1 MIKRTLWYQV
11 EKEYL
16 QVTQEDLPNMDNSL
30 IILGEAGMGKS
41 CLLEWLGSL
50 DNFAYCTA
58 RQLLHRHKP
67 NTLLNNKKVLVID
80 ALDELSSSKDGDG
93 IDLVLQKLGELD
105 YPQFVLSCR
114 VADWRSAT
122 GLVAIKEQYN
132 IEPLELHLNPFSQS
146 DMNDFLSEKIGN
158 EQALKVV
165 DHFVN
170 LGLEGLLGNPQ
181 TLNLISEVARSTQL
195 PETLTQLFEQAVG
208 LLRIEHS
215 EQKKERQL
223 SKETELE
230 VVGAAF
236 GSLILSA
243 NEAITRKPLH
253 KIDDGELPISEIKSL
268 TQGQYIENVIGS
280 RLFKANG
287 VERFTYLH
295 RRIGEFLGA
304 KWLIKQAN
312 TSRKKKRLLSFFHA
326 YELVPANLRGM
337 HAWLIMDHNLAFE
350 VIKSDP
356 IGILEYGDVDNL
368 SVEQAKVLLSS
379 IENLAE
385 NNPRFYKRNSYQI
398 RAFTTPVIL
407 SQIKDILLN
416 YEISFTFR
424 IFLLESIQSFQLPAY
439 FIEVLKKLVLEAQVE
454 YAIRKAAGE
463 TLAIQKQLI
472 DWEEIYL
479 NLSKFNDESSFRLA
493 LELLQDIGYNRID
506 SKLIATLAFLY
517 LKTEETVSGPLWF
530 IEIDLPDYQI
540 ENFLDTFVE
549 HLKLEEKN
557 FQHDER
563 YEIKNLLS
571 HLILRVLNFKEILIE
586 KLWGWLEVFDY
597 SYGYNNEKIKEL
609 EKFFRNND
617 LLRQKIQSFVL
628 LELTNEKLI
637 GQRSR
642 DLSQASLGLIPNE
655 NDVILLLENMF
666 LTNPRD
672 ERWKDI
678 VHLVQHDGEIGQE
691 VRNVA
696 LPFTRGNIK
705 DKLWLEQI
713 SIRQLDNWEIKNNL
727 RKQKLEKKQEE
738 LQAKEIKFYSE
749 NSELL
754 RKGHFEVILLP
765 AQAYLKMVNDIDR
778 EPAPHQCIA
787 AWLGD
792 EISNICM
799 EGFENFLTN
808 RVPEV
813 KAEDILEIR
822 KEGRIYNEV
831 FILIAALAERVRKNI
846 GLNDLPDERLFA
858 GYFTLINCRYDQEAK
873 IPEVFE
879 EIENELLRR
888 GCLEEALQLFY
899 EPLFE
904 SRFADI
910 HGLYNVM
917 NGAKYKSFNIELAKR
932 WMDKFPLIAFK
943 PESELIDSLLY
954 AGQFDFLKK
963 FLSQRIN
970 LENIE
975 QKKNWIGIGLIID
988 FEETIKKFQKELS
1001 DRDFIWTIRDRLNG
1015 RYRENKA
1022 NLQLSVNL
1030 LEWIMNTFRS
1040 EYPDT
1045 GYPRGVYSGD
1055 RQPWDAAD
1063 FLKGIVAQL
1072 AKNPSDEASRA
1083 LERLKNAEQDSYT
1096 DLIKTLQYEQKQIRV
1111 ESLYTPP
1118 IIEQIKAISEDLA
1131 PQSIFDLQ
1139 AFILEELTIVQA
1151 KIRSDDAESWR
1162 GFYDDNAKPYKE
1174 ERCRDHLIGLL
1185 RQGSNEV
1192 VYEVEVHEA
1201 DDKEADDKEA
1211 DIGCTIGQLR
1221 LPIEVKGQWHPELWI
1236 GADNQLNKLYAQDW
1250 RAEGRGIYLVLWFG
1264 SRTDNKKLKSRGR
1277 GQLIPTTADQ
1287 LKEMLI
1293 ESSQAA
1299 KTGQIEIVV
1308 LDIERLNISIN
1319 K

>member
-80 ALDELSSSKDGDG
+80 ALDELSSSKDGGG

-181 TLNLISEVARSTQL
+181 TLNLISKVASATQL
-195 PETLTQLFEQAVG
+195 PETLTQLFDQAVN

-215 EQKKERQL
+215 EQKIERQL

-230 VVGAAF
+230 VAGAAF

-243 NEAITRKPLH
+243 NEAITRKPIH
-253 KIDDGELPISEIKSL
+253 RIDDGELPISEIKSL
-268 TQGQYIENVIGS
+268 TNGQYIENIIGS

-312 TSRKKKRLLSFFHA
+312 TSRKRKRLLSFFHA

-356 IGILEYGDVDNL
+356 IGILEYGDIDNL

-398 RAFTTPVIL
+398 RAFTAPVIL

-439 FIEVLKKLVLEAQVE
+439 FIELLKKLVLETQVK
-454 YAIRKAAGE
+454 YAIRKTAGE

-472 DWEEIYL
+472 DWKGIYL
-479 NLSKFNDESSFRLA
+479 SLSKLKDESSFRLA

-517 LKTEETVSGPLWF
+517 LKTEETVSGPLLF
-530 IEIDLPDYQI
+530 IEIYLPDYQI
-540 ENFLDTFVE
+540 ENFLDNFVE
-549 HLKLEEKN
+549 HLKSEEKK

-563 YEIKNLLS
+563 YEINNLLS

-597 SYGYNNEKIKEL
+597 SYDYHNEKIKEL
-609 EKFFRNND
+609 EKFFRTND

-628 LELTNEKLI
+628 LELSNEKLI
-637 GQRSR
+637 RQRSR
-642 DLSQASLGLIPNE
+642 NLSQASLGLIPNE

-678 VHLVQHDGEIGQE
+678 VGLVQHDGEIGQN

-696 LPFTRGNIK
+696 LPFTRGNTQ
-705 DKLWLEQI
+705 DKIWLEQI
-713 SIRQLDNWEIKNNL
+713 SIRKLDDWAIKEDL
-727 RKQKLEKKQEE
+727 RTQKQEKKKQE
-738 LQAKEIKFYSE
+738 LQAEQQKFYHQ

-754 RKGHFEVILLP
+754 RNGNSEVILAP
-765 AQAYLKMVNDIDR
+765 AKVYLKMFSDIDNK
-778 EPAPHQCIA
+778 PAPHQCIA

-792 EISNICM
+792 EISNTCM

-808 RVPEV
+808 SASKV

-822 KEGRIYNEV
+822 KEGRVYNEC
-831 FILIAALAERVRKNI
+831 FILIVALAERVRKNI
-846 GLNDLPDERLFA
+846 GLSDLPNERLLA
-858 GYFTLINCRYDQEAK
+858 GYFTLMHHRYDQYAK

-899 EPLFE
+899 EPLFQ

-910 HGLYNVM
+910 DGLYNVL
-917 NGAKYKSFNIELAKR
+917 NGEKYKSFNIELAKR
-932 WMDKFPLIAFK
+932 WMKQFPLIALK

-954 AGQFDFLKK
+954 AGQFDFLKE
-963 FLSQRIN
+963 FLSQRTK

-975 QKKNWIGIGLIID
+975 QRQNWIGIGLIID
-988 FEETIKKFQKELS
+988 FEETIKQFEKELS
-1001 DRDFIWTIRDRLNG
+1001 DGDFIWTIRDRLDG

-1022 NLQLSVNL
+1022 NLQLSINL

-1045 GYPRGVYSGD
+1045 GYPGGVYSGD

-1118 IIEQIKAISEDLA
+1118 TIEQIKAISEDLA

-1201 DDKEADDKEA
+1201 DDKEAD
-1211 DIGCTIGQLR
+1211 IGCTVGQLR
-1221 LPIEVKGQWHPELWI
+1221 LPIEVKGQWHSELWT

-1264 SRTDNKKLKSRGR
+1264 LRTDNKKLKSRGK
-1277 GQLIPTTADQ
+1277 GKPIPTAADQ

-1299 KTGQIEIVV
+1299 KSGQIEIVV
-1308 LDIERLNISIN
+1308 LDIEKLSCKN
-1319 K
+1319 

>member
-16 QVTQEDLPNMDNSL
+16 PVTQEDLPNIDNSL
-30 IILGEAGMGKS
+30 VILGEAGMGKS

-58 RQLLHRHKP
+58 RQLIYRHKP

-146 DMNDFLSEKIGN
+146 DMNDFLCEKIGN
-158 EQALKVV
+158 AQALNVV
-165 DHFVN
+165 NHFVN

-215 EQKKERQL
+215 EQKIERQL

-230 VVGAAF
+230 VAGAAF

-243 NEAITRKPLH
+243 NEAIARKPIH
-253 KIDDGELPISEIKSL
+253 RIDDGELPISEIKSL
-268 TQGQYIENVIGS
+268 ENGQYIENVIGS

-312 TSRKKKRLLSFFHA
+312 TSRKRKRLLSFFHA

-439 FIEVLKKLVLEAQVE
+439 FIEVLKKLVLETEIE

-506 SKLIATLAFLY
+506 SKLIATLAYSY
-517 LKTEETVSGPLWF
+517 LKTGETVSGPLWF
-530 IEIDLPDYQI
+530 IEIDLPDGQI
-540 ENFLDTFVE
+540 EKFLDVFIE
-549 HLKLEEKN
+549 YLKSEEN
-557 FQHDER
+557 QFQHDER

-571 HLILRVLNFKEILIE
+571 HLILRILNFKEIPVE
-586 KLWGWLEVFDY
+586 KLWRWLEEFDY

-609 EKFFRNND
+609 ENFFRTNN

-642 DLSQASLGLIPNE
+642 NLSQASLGLIPNE

-672 ERWKDI
+672 ERWKEI
-678 VHLVQHDGEIGQE
+678 VQLLQHDGEIGQE
-691 VRNVA
+691 ARNVA
-696 LPFTRGNIK
+696 LPFTRGNVK

-727 RKQKLEKKQEE
+727 RRQKLEKEQKE
-738 LQAKEIKFYSE
+738 LQAKEQKFYHE

-754 RKGHFEVILLP
+754 RKGDYKLILNP
-765 AQAYLKMVNDIDR
+765 ARTYLKRLNDNNSK
-778 EPAPHQCIA
+778 PVPHQSIA

-792 EISNICM
+792 EITNICM

-808 RVPEV
+808 SASKV

-822 KEGRIYNEV
+822 KEGKIYNEC
-831 FILIAALAERVRKNI
+831 FILIAALVERVRKNI
-846 GLNDLPDERLFA
+846 GLGDLPDERLFA
-858 GYFTLINCRYDQEAK
+858 GYFTLMNHRYDQDVK

-879 EIENELLRR
+879 EIENELMRR
-888 GCLEEALQLFY
+888 GRLEEALQLFY
-899 EPLFE
+899 EPLFQ
-904 SRFADI
+904 SRFTYI
-910 HGLYNVM
+910 QGLANIL
-917 NGAKYKSFNIELAKR
+917 NGAKYKNFNIDLAKR
-932 WMDKFPLIAFK
+932 WMERFPLISID
-943 PESELIDSLLY
+943 PELEIVNCLLY

-963 FLSQRIN
+963 FLSQRTKP
-970 LENIE
+970 ENIE

-1022 NLQLSVNL
+1022 NFQLSVNL
-1030 LEWIMNTFRS
+1030 LEWIMNTFRY
-1040 EYPDT
+1040 EYPDV
-1045 GYPRGVYSGD
+1045 GHPRGVYSGD

-1083 LERLKNAEQDSYT
+1083 LERLKNAELDSYT

-1118 IIEQIKAISEDLA
+1118 TIEQIKAISEDLP
-1131 PQSIFDLQ
+1131 PQSISDLQ
-1139 AFILEELTIVQA
+1139 AFILEELAIVQA

-1201 DDKEADDKEA
+1201 DDKEAD
-1211 DIGCTIGQLR
+1211 IGCTVGQLR
-1221 LPIEVKGQWHPELWI
+1221 LPIEVKGQWHSELWT

-1264 SRTDNKKLKSRGR
+1264 PRTDNKKLKSRGR
-1277 GQLIPTTADQ
+1277 GKLIPTTADQ
-1287 LKEMLI
+1287 LKDMLI

-1299 KTGQIEIVV
+1299 KSGQIEIVV
-1308 LDIERLNISIN
+1308 LDIERLSKNL
-1319 K
+1319 KLV

>member
-1 MIKRTLWYQV
+1 MIKRNFWYK
-11 EKEYL
+11 EKDEYL
-16 QVTQEDLPNMDNSL
+16 QVIQDDLPTINKSL
-30 IILGEAGMGKS
+30 VVLGEAGMGKS

-58 RQLLHRHKP
+58 RQLLYRHKP
-67 NTLLNNKKVLVID
+67 NSLLNNKKVIVID

-122 GLVAIKEQYN
+122 GIVAIKEQYN

-146 DMNDFLSEKIGN
+146 DMHDFLSEKIGN
-158 EQALKVV
+158 EQALNVV
-165 DHFVN
+165 NHFVN

-195 PETLTQLFEQAVG
+195 PETLTQLFDQAVN

-230 VVGAAF
+230 VAGAAF

-253 KIDDGELPISEIKSL
+253 KVDDGELPISEIKSL
-268 TQGQYIENVIGS
+268 TNGQYIENVIGS

-295 RRIGEFLGA
+295 RRVGEFLGA
-304 KWLIKQAN
+304 KWLIKHAN
-312 TSRKKKRLLSFFHA
+312 TSRKRKRLLSFFHA

-337 HAWLIMDHNLAFE
+337 HAWLIMEPTLASD
-350 VIKSDP
+350 VIKFDP

-368 SVEQAKVLLSS
+368 SIEQAKVLLSS
-379 IENLAE
+379 VERLAE

-407 SQIKDILLN
+407 SHIKDILLN

-439 FIEVLKKLVLEAQVE
+439 FIEVLKKLVLETQVE

-463 TLAIQKQLI
+463 TLAIQKQRI

-479 NLSKFNDESSFRLA
+479 SLSRFNDESSFRLA

-530 IEIDLPDYQI
+530 IEIDLPDDQI
-540 ENFLDTFVE
+540 EKFLDAFVE
-549 HLKLEEKN
+549 HLKSEEN
-557 FQHDER
+557 QFQHDER

-571 HLILRVLNFKEILIE
+571 HLILRVLNFKEIPVE
-586 KLWGWLEVFDY
+586 KLWRWLEEFDY

-609 EKFFRNND
+609 ENFFRTND
-617 LLRQKIQSFVL
+617 LLRRKIQSFVL
-628 LELTNEKLI
+628 LGVTNEKLI

-642 DLSQASLGLIPNE
+642 NLSQASLGLIPNE

-666 LTNPRD
+666 LTNPLD
-672 ERWKDI
+672 ERWKEI
-678 VHLVQHDGEIGQE
+678 VHLVRHDGELGQE

-696 LPFTRGNIK
+696 QPFTRGNAQ
-705 DKLWLEQI
+705 DKIWLEQI
-713 SIRQLDNWEIKNNL
+713 SIRKLDDWAIKEDL
-727 RKQKLEKKQEE
+727 RTQKQEKKKQV
-738 LQAKEIKFYSE
+738 LQAEQQKFYHQ

-754 RKGHFEVILLP
+754 RNGNYEVILAP
-765 AQAYLKMVNDIDR
+765 AKAYLKMFSDIDSK
-778 EPAPHQCIA
+778 PAPHLCIT
-787 AWLGD
+787 AWLGS

-808 RVPEV
+808 SAPKVR
-813 KAEDILEIR
+813 AEDILEIR
-822 KEGRIYNEV
+822 KEGRIYNEC
-831 FILIAALAERVRKNI
+831 FILIVALAERVRKNI

-858 GYFTLINCRYDQEAK
+858 GYFTLMNCRYDQEVK

-888 GCLEEALQLFY
+888 GCLEEVLQLFY
-899 EPLFE
+899 EPLFQ

-932 WMDKFPLIAFK
+932 WMKQFPLIALK

-963 FLSQRIN
+963 FLSQRTK

-975 QKKNWIGIGLIID
+975 QRQNWIGIGLIID
-988 FEETIKKFQKELS
+988 FEETIKQFHKELF

-1022 NLQLSVNL
+1022 NLQLSVNF
-1030 LEWIMNTFRS
+1030 LEWIMTTFRY
-1040 EYPDT
+1040 EYPDADH
-1045 GYPRGVYSGD
+1045 PSGVYSGD

-1072 AKNPSDEASRA
+1072 AKDPSDEASRG

-1096 DLIKTLQYEQKQIRV
+1096 DLIKTLRYEQKQIRV

-1118 IIEQIKAISEDLA
+1118 IIDQIKAISEDLS
-1131 PQSIFDLQ
+1131 PQSISDLQ
-1139 AFILEELTIVQA
+1139 AFILEELAVVQS

-1162 GFYDDNAKPYKE
+1162 GFYDDNTKPYKE

-1201 DDKEADDKEA
+1201 NDKEA
-1211 DIGCTIGQLR
+1211 DIGCTVGQLR
-1221 LPIEVKGQWHPELWI
+1221 LPIEVKGQWHPELWT
-1236 GADNQLNKLYAQDW
+1236 GADNQLNKLYAEDW

-1264 SRTDNKKLKSRGR
+1264 LRTDNKKLKSRGR
-1277 GQLIPTTADQ
+1277 GKLNPTTADQ

-1293 ESSQAA
+1293 ESSQSA
-1299 KTGQIEIVV
+1299 KTGQIEIIVI
-1308 LDIERLNISIN
+1308 DIARVNDED
-1319 K
+1319 

>member
-11 EKEYL
+11 DKEYL
-16 QVTQEDLPNMDNSL
+16 PVTQEDLPNMDNSL
-30 IILGEAGMGKS
+30 VILGEAGMGKS

-67 NTLLNNKKVLVID
+67 NSLLNNKKILVID
-80 ALDELSSSKDGDG
+80 ALDELGSSKDGDG
-93 IDLVLQKLGELD
+93 IDLILQKLGELD

-146 DMNDFLSEKIGN
+146 DMNDFLCEKIGN

-165 DHFVN
+165 NHFVN

-195 PETLTQLFEQAVG
+195 PETLTQLFDQAVN

-223 SKETELE
+223 SKETEHE
-230 VVGAAF
+230 VAGVAF

-243 NEAITRKPLH
+243 NEAITRKPIH
-253 KIDDGELPISEIKSL
+253 RIDDGELPISEIKSL
-268 TQGQYIENVIGS
+268 THGQYIENVIGS

-312 TSRKKKRLLSFFHA
+312 TRRKRKRLLSFFHA

-337 HAWLIMDHNLAFE
+337 HAWLIMDPTLAFD
-350 VIKSDP
+350 VIKADP

-407 SQIKDILLN
+407 SQIKDNLLN

-439 FIEVLKKLVLEAQVE
+439 FIEVLKKLVLETQIE

-463 TLAIQKQLI
+463 ALSIQKQLI
-472 DWEEIYL
+472 DWKEIYL
-479 NLSKFNDESSFRLA
+479 SLSKFNDESSFRLA
-493 LELLQDIGYNRID
+493 LELLQDIGYNKID

-530 IEIDLPDYQI
+530 IEINLPDGQI

-549 HLKLEEKN
+549 HLKSEEKK

-586 KLWGWLEVFDY
+586 KLWGWLEEFDY
-597 SYGYNNEKIKEL
+597 SYDYHNEKIKEL
-609 EKFFRNND
+609 EKFFRTND
-617 LLRQKIQSFVL
+617 LLRQEIQSFVL

-637 GQRSR
+637 RQRSR
-642 DLSQASLGLIPNE
+642 NLSQASLGLILNE

-672 ERWKDI
+672 ERWKEI
-678 VHLVQHDGEIGQE
+678 VQLVQHDGERGQK

-696 LPFTRGNIK
+696 LPFTRGNVK

-713 SIRQLDNWEIKNNL
+713 SIRLPDNWEIKNNL
-727 RKQKLEKKQEE
+727 HSQKIEKNKKER
-738 LQAKEIKFYSE
+738 QAKEQKFYHE
-749 NSELL
+749 NSELI
-754 RKGHFEVILLP
+754 RKGDYKLILNP
-765 AQAYLKMVNDIDR
+765 AIAYLKILNGIDSKVV
-778 EPAPHQCIA
+778 PHQSIA

-799 EGFENFLTN
+799 EGFENFLMNSTTKIN
-808 RVPEV
+808 V
-813 KAEDILEIR
+813 EDILKIVG
-822 KEGRIYNEV
+822 EGKIYSECL
-831 FILIAALAERVRKNI
+831 ILIVALAERVRKYI
-846 GLNDLPDERLFA
+846 GLGDLPDEPLLASF
-858 GYFTLINCRYDQEAK
+858 FTLMKRRYDQEAK

-888 GCLEEALQLFY
+888 GILEEALQLFY
-899 EPLFE
+899 EPLFQ
-904 SRFADI
+904 SRFTHI
-910 HGLYNVM
+910 QGLANIL
-917 NGAKYKSFNIELAKR
+917 NGAKYKGFNIELAKR
-932 WMDKFPLIAFK
+932 WIKKFPLIPID
-943 PESELIDSLLY
+943 PELEIVNSLLY
-954 AGQFDFLKK
+954 NGEIDFIKK
-963 FLSQRIN
+963 TLWQRIKVD
-970 LENIE
+970 NID
-975 QKKNWIGIGLIID
+975 QQRNWITIGLILD
-988 FEETIKKFQKELS
+988 FEKTVKQFENILS
-1001 DRDFIWTIRDRLNG
+1001 DPDFIWNIRDRLNKT
-1015 RYRENKA
+1015 NP
-1022 NLQLSVNL
+1022 QLKVNL
-1030 LEWIMNTFRS
+1030 LEWIMTTFRTT
-1040 EYPDT
+1040 YPNV
-1045 GYPRGVYSGD
+1045 GYPRGGFSGN
-1055 RQPWDAAD
+1055 RHPWDATD
-1063 FLKGIVAQL
+1063 FLIGIIGQI
-1072 AKNPSDEASRA
+1072 AKNPSDEACRA

-1118 IIEQIKAISEDLA
+1118 TIEQIKAISEDLL
-1131 PQSIFDLQ
+1131 PQSISDLQ
-1139 AFILEELTIVQA
+1139 AFILEELAVVQA

-1201 DDKEADDKEA
+1201 DDKEAD
-1211 DIGCTIGQLR
+1211 IGCTVGQLR
-1221 LPIEVKGQWHPELWI
+1221 LPIEVKGQWHPELWT

-1264 SRTDNKKLKSRGR
+1264 SRTDNKKLKNRGK
-1277 GQLIPTTADQ
+1277 GKPIPTAADQ

-1299 KTGQIEIVV
+1299 KSGQIEIVV
-1308 LDIERLNISIN
+1308 LDIEKLSCKN
-1319 K
+1319 

>member
-1 MIKRTLWYQV
+1 MIKRNFWYKEKDEYFQV
-11 EKEYL
+11 I
-16 QVTQEDLPNMDNSL
+16 QDDLPTLNKSL
-30 IILGEAGMGKS
+30 VVLGEAGMGKS

-58 RQLLHRHKP
+58 RQLLYRHKP

-158 EQALKVV
+158 EQALNVV
-165 DHFVN
+165 NHFVN

-215 EQKKERQL
+215 EQKIERQL

-230 VVGAAF
+230 VAGAAF

-243 NEAITRKPLH
+243 NEAITRKPIH
-253 KIDDGELPISEIKSL
+253 RIDDGELPISEIISL
-268 TQGQYIENVIGS
+268 TNGQYIENIIGS

-312 TSRKKKRLLSFFHA
+312 TSRKRKRLLTFFHA
-326 YELVPANLRGM
+326 YELVPANLRGI
-337 HAWLIMDHNLAFE
+337 HAWLIMEPTLASD

-368 SVEQAKVLLSS
+368 SIEQAKVLLSS
-379 IENLAE
+379 VEKLAE

-407 SQIKDILLN
+407 SHIKDILLN

-439 FIEVLKKLVLEAQVE
+439 FIEVLKKLVLETQVE

-463 TLAIQKQLI
+463 TLAIQKQRI

-479 NLSKFNDESSFRLA
+479 SLSRFNDESSFRLA

-530 IEIDLPDYQI
+530 IEIDLPDDQI
-540 ENFLDTFVE
+540 EKFLDAFVE
-549 HLKLEEKN
+549 HLKSEEN
-557 FQHDER
+557 QFQHDER

-571 HLILRVLNFKEILIE
+571 HLILRVLNFKEIPVE
-586 KLWGWLEVFDY
+586 KLWRWLEEFDY

-609 EKFFRNND
+609 ENFFRTND
-617 LLRQKIQSFVL
+617 LLRRKIQSFVL
-628 LELTNEKLI
+628 LGVTNEKLI

-642 DLSQASLGLIPNE
+642 NLSQASLGLIPNE

-666 LTNPRD
+666 LTNPLD
-672 ERWKDI
+672 ERWKEI
-678 VHLVQHDGEIGQE
+678 VHLVRHDGELGQE
-691 VRNVA
+691 VRNIA
-696 LPFTRGNIK
+696 LPFTRGNAQ
-705 DKLWLEQI
+705 DKIWLEQI
-713 SIRQLDNWEIKNNL
+713 SIRKLDDWAIKEDL
-727 RKQKLEKKQEE
+727 RTQKQEKKKQV
-738 LQAKEIKFYSE
+738 LQAEQQKFYHQ

-754 RKGHFEVILLP
+754 RNGNYKVILAP
-765 AQAYLKMVNDIDR
+765 AKAYLKMFSDIDSK
-778 EPAPHQCIA
+778 PAPHQCIA
-787 AWLGD
+787 AWLGS

-808 RVPEV
+808 SAPKVR
-813 KAEDILEIR
+813 AEDILEIR
-822 KEGRIYNEV
+822 KEGRIYNEC
-831 FILIAALAERVRKNI
+831 FILIVALAERVRKNI

-858 GYFTLINCRYDQEAK
+858 GYFTLMNCRYDQEVK

-888 GCLEEALQLFY
+888 GCLEEVLQLFY
-899 EPLFE
+899 EPLFQ

-932 WMDKFPLIAFK
+932 WMKQFPLIALK

-963 FLSQRIN
+963 FLSLRTK

-975 QKKNWIGIGLIID
+975 QRQNWISIGLIID
-988 FEETIKKFQKELS
+988 FEETIKQFHKELF

-1022 NLQLSVNL
+1022 NLQLSVNF
-1030 LEWIMNTFRS
+1030 LEWIMTTFRY
-1040 EYPDT
+1040 EYPDA
-1045 GYPRGVYSGD
+1045 GHPSGVYSGD

-1083 LERLKNAEQDSYT
+1083 LERLKHAEQDSYT

-1118 IIEQIKAISEDLA
+1118 TIEQIKAISEDLL
-1131 PQSIFDLQ
+1131 PQSISDLQ
-1139 AFILEELTIVQA
+1139 AFILEELAVVQA

-1201 DDKEADDKEA
+1201 NDKEA
-1211 DIGCTIGQLR
+1211 DIGCTLGHLR
-1221 LPIEVKGQWHPELWI
+1221 LPIEVKGQWHRDLWV
-1236 GADNQLNKLYAQDW
+1236 GADNQLHKLYAQDW

-1264 SRTDNKKLKSRGR
+1264 LRTDNKQLKTLGR
-1277 GQLIPTTADQ
+1277 GKTIPDTAQ
-1287 LKEMLI
+1287 ALKEMLL
-1293 ESSQAA
+1293 ENSLAA
-1299 KTGQIEIVV
+1299 KTGQIEIIVI
-1308 LDIERLNISIN
+1308 DIARVNDEN
-1319 K
+1319 

>member
-11 EKEYL
+11 DKEYL
-16 QVTQEDLPNMDNSL
+16 PVTQEELPNMDNSL
-30 IILGEAGMGKS
+30 VILGEAGMGKS

-58 RQLLHRHKP
+58 RQLLYRHKP

-158 EQALKVV
+158 EQALNVV
-165 DHFVN
+165 NHFVN

-181 TLNLISEVARSTQL
+181 TLNLIAEVARSTQL
-195 PETLTQLFEQAVG
+195 PETLTQLFDQALN

-230 VVGAAF
+230 LAGAAF

-312 TSRKKKRLLSFFHA
+312 TSRKRKRLLSFFHA

-337 HAWLIMDHNLAFE
+337 HAWLMMDHNLAFE

-398 RAFTTPVIL
+398 RAFTAPVIL

-439 FIEVLKKLVLEAQVE
+439 FIQVLKKLVLETQVK
-454 YAIRKAAGE
+454 YAIRKTAGE

-472 DWEEIYL
+472 DWKDIYL
-479 NLSKFNDESSFRLA
+479 SLSKLKDESSFRLA

-517 LKTEETVSGPLWF
+517 LKTEETVSGPLLF
-530 IEIDLPDYQI
+530 IEIYLLDYQI

-549 HLKLEEKN
+549 HLKSEEKK

-571 HLILRVLNFKEILIE
+571 HLILRVLNLKEIPVE
-586 KLWGWLEVFDY
+586 KLWRWLEVFDY
-597 SYGYNNEKIKEL
+597 CYDFYNEKIKEL
-609 EKFFRNND
+609 ENFFRTND
-617 LLRQKIQSFVL
+617 LLRQKIHSFVL

-642 DLSQASLGLIPNE
+642 NLSQASLGLIPNE

-666 LTNPRD
+666 LANPRD

-678 VHLVQHDGEIGQE
+678 VQLVQHDGERGQK

-696 LPFTRGNIK
+696 LPFTRGNVK

-713 SIRQLDNWEIKNNL
+713 SIIQLDNWEIKNNL
-727 RKQKLEKKQEE
+727 SRQKLEKKQKE
-738 LQAKEIKFYSE
+738 LQAKEQKFYHE

-754 RKGHFEVILLP
+754 RKGDYKLLLNP
-765 AQAYLKMVNDIDR
+765 ARAYLKRLNDIDSK
-778 EPAPHQCIA
+778 PLPHQSIV

-792 EISNICM
+792 EITNICM

-808 RVPEV
+808 STPKV

-822 KEGRIYNEV
+822 KEGNIYKEC
-831 FILIAALAERVRKNI
+831 FILIAALVERVRKNI
-846 GLNDLPDERLFA
+846 GLYNLPDERLFA
-858 GYFTLINCRYDQEAK
+858 GYFTLMNHRYDQDVK

-879 EIENELLRR
+879 EIENELIRR
-888 GCLEEALQLFY
+888 GRLEEALQLFY
-899 EPLFE
+899 EPLFQ
-904 SRFADI
+904 SRFTHI
-910 HGLYNVM
+910 QGLANIL

-932 WMDKFPLIAFK
+932 WMEKFPLIPID
-943 PESELIDSLLY
+943 PELEIVNSLLY
-954 AGQFDFLKK
+954 NGEIDFIKQTLW
-963 FLSQRIN
+963 QRIKVD
-970 LENIE
+970 NID
-975 QKKNWIGIGLIID
+975 QQRNWITIGLILD
-988 FEETIKKFQKELS
+988 FEKTVKQFENILS
-1001 DRDFIWTIRDRLNG
+1001 DPDFIWIIRDRLNKT
-1015 RYRENKA
+1015 NP
-1022 NLQLSVNL
+1022 QLKVNL
-1030 LEWIMNTFRS
+1030 LEWIMTTFRTT
-1040 EYPDT
+1040 YPNV
-1045 GYPRGVYSGD
+1045 GYPRGGFSGN

-1083 LERLKNAEQDSYT
+1083 LERLKNVEQDGYT

-1118 IIEQIKAISEDLA
+1118 TIEQIKAISEDLP
-1131 PQSIFDLQ
+1131 PQSISDLQ
-1139 AFILEELTIVQA
+1139 AFILEELAVVQA

-1174 ERCRDHLIGLL
+1174 ERCRDHLLGLL

-1201 DDKEADDKEA
+1201 NDKEA
-1211 DIGCTIGQLR
+1211 DIGCTVGQLR
-1221 LPIEVKGQWHPELWI
+1221 LPIEVKGQWHPELWT
-1236 GADNQLNKLYAQDW
+1236 GADNQLNKLYTQDW

-1264 SRTDNKKLKSRGR
+1264 PRTDNKKLKSRGK
-1277 GQLIPTTADQ
+1277 GKLIPTTADQ

-1299 KTGQIEIVV
+1299 QTGQIEIVV
-1308 LDIERLNISIN
+1308 LDIERLSYKI
-1319 K
+1319 

>member
-1 MIKRTLWYQV
+1 MIKRNFWYKEKDDYFQV
-11 EKEYL
+11 I
-16 QVTQEDLPNMDNSL
+16 QDDLPTINKSL
-30 IILGEAGMGKS
+30 VVLGEAGMGKS

-58 RQLLHRHKP
+58 RQLLYRHKP
-67 NTLLNNKKVLVID
+67 NSLLNNKKVLVID
-80 ALDELSSSKDGDG
+80 ALDELSSSKDGEG

-122 GLVAIKEQYN
+122 GIVAIKEQYN

-146 DMNDFLSEKIGN
+146 DMHDFLSEKIGN
-158 EQALKVV
+158 EQALNVV
-165 DHFVN
+165 NHFVN

-195 PETLTQLFEQAVG
+195 PETLTQLFDQAVN

-230 VVGAAF
+230 VAGAAF

-253 KIDDGELPISEIKSL
+253 KVDEGELPISEIKSL
-268 TQGQYIENVIGS
+268 TNGQYIENVIGS

-295 RRIGEFLGA
+295 RRVGEFLGA
-304 KWLIKQAN
+304 KWLIKHAN
-312 TSRKKKRLLSFFHA
+312 TSRKRKRLLSFFHA
-326 YELVPANLRGM
+326 YELIPANLRGM
-337 HAWLIMDHNLAFE
+337 HAWLIMEPTLTSD
-350 VIKSDP
+350 VIKFDP

-368 SVEQAKVLLSS
+368 SIEQAKVLMSS
-379 IENLAE
+379 VERLAE

-407 SQIKDILLN
+407 SHIKDILLN

-424 IFLLESIQSFQLPAY
+424 IFLLESIQSFQFPAY
-439 FIEVLKKLVLEAQVE
+439 FIEVLKKLVLETQVE

-463 TLAIQKQLI
+463 TLAIQKQRI

-479 NLSKFNDESSFRLA
+479 SLSRFNDESSFRLA

-530 IEIDLPDYQI
+530 IEIDLPDGQI
-540 ENFLDTFVE
+540 EKFLDAFVE
-549 HLKLEEKN
+549 HLKSEEN
-557 FQHDER
+557 QFQHDER

-571 HLILRVLNFKEILIE
+571 HLILRVLNFKEIPVE
-586 KLWGWLEVFDY
+586 KIWRWLEEFDY

-609 EKFFRNND
+609 ENFFRTND
-617 LLRQKIQSFVL
+617 LLRQKIQRFVL

-642 DLSQASLGLIPNE
+642 NLSQASLGLIPNE
-655 NDVILLLENMF
+655 NDVILLLENIF

-678 VHLVQHDGEIGQE
+678 VRLVQHDGEIGQK

-696 LPFTRGNIK
+696 LPFTRGNAQ
-705 DKLWLEQI
+705 DKIWLEQI
-713 SIRQLDNWEIKNNL
+713 SIRKLDDWAIKEDL
-727 RKQKLEKKQEE
+727 RTQKQEKKKQEQ
-738 LQAKEIKFYSE
+738 QAEQQKFYHQ

-754 RKGHFEVILLP
+754 RNGNYEVILAP
-765 AQAYLKMVNDIDR
+765 AKAYLKMFSDIDSK
-778 EPAPHQCIA
+778 PAPHQCIA

-792 EISNICM
+792 EISNTCM
-799 EGFENFLTN
+799 EGFENFLIN
-808 RVPEV
+808 SAPKV

-822 KEGRIYNEV
+822 KEGRVYNEC
-831 FILIAALAERVRKNI
+831 FILIVALAERVRKNI
-846 GLNDLPDERLFA
+846 GLSDLPNERLLA
-858 GYFTLINCRYDQEAK
+858 GYFTLMNHRYDQVVK

-888 GCLEEALQLFY
+888 GCLDEALQLFY
-899 EPLFE
+899 EPLFQ

-910 HGLYNVM
+910 DGLYNFM
-917 NGAKYKSFNIELAKR
+917 NGEKYKSFNVELAKR
-932 WMDKFPLIAFK
+932 WMKQFPLIALK

-954 AGQFDFLKK
+954 AGQFDFLKE
-963 FLSQRIN
+963 FLSQRTK

-988 FEETIKKFQKELS
+988 FEETIKQFQKELS

-1022 NLQLSVNL
+1022 NLQLSVNF

-1040 EYPDT
+1040 EYPDV
-1045 GYPRGVYSGD
+1045 GHPRGVYSGD

-1063 FLKGIVAQL
+1063 FFKGVVAQI

-1083 LERLKNAEQDSYT
+1083 LERLKNSEQDSYT

-1111 ESLYTPP
+1111 ENLYKPP
-1118 IIEQIKAISEDLA
+1118 TIDQIKAISEDLP
-1131 PQSIFDLQ
+1131 PQSISDLQ
-1139 AFILEELTIVQA
+1139 AFILEELAIVQA

-1162 GFYDDNAKPYKE
+1162 GFYDDNAKPYIE

-1201 DDKEADDKEA
+1201 NDKEA
-1211 DIGCTIGQLR
+1211 DIGCTVGQLR
-1221 LPIEVKGQWHPELWI
+1221 LPIEVKGQWHPELWT
-1236 GADNQLNKLYAQDW
+1236 GADNQLNKLYAEDW

-1264 SRTDNKKLKSRGR
+1264 LRTDNKKLKSRGR
-1277 GQLIPTTADQ
+1277 GKLNPTTADQ

-1293 ESSQAA
+1293 ESSQSA
-1299 KTGQIEIVV
+1299 KTGQIEIIVI
-1308 LDIERLNISIN
+1308 DIARVNDED
-1319 K
+1319 

>member
-16 QVTQEDLPNMDNSL
+16 QLTQEDLPNIDNSL
-30 IILGEAGMGKS
+30 VILGEAGMGKS

-58 RQLLHRHKP
+58 RQLLRRHKP
-67 NTLLNNKKVLVID
+67 NTLLNNKKILVID
-80 ALDELSSSKDGDG
+80 ALDEWGSSKDGDG

-122 GLVAIKEQYN
+122 GLVAIQEQYN
-132 IEPLELHLNPFSQS
+132 IEPLELHLNPFSQN

-158 EQALKVV
+158 EQALNVV
-165 DHFVN
+165 KHFVN

-181 TLNLISEVARSTQL
+181 TLNLISEVASVTQL
-195 PETLTQLFEQAVG
+195 PETLTQLFEQAVN

-215 EQKKERQL
+215 EQKIERQL

-230 VVGAAF
+230 VAGAAF

-337 HAWLIMDHNLAFE
+337 HAWLMMDHTLALE
-350 VIKSDP
+350 VIKADP

-439 FIEVLKKLVLEAQVE
+439 FIEVLKKLVLKTEIE

-463 TLAIQKQLI
+463 ALSTQKQLI
-472 DWEEIYL
+472 DWKEIYL
-479 NLSKFNDESSFRLA
+479 SLSKFNDESSFRLA
-493 LELLQDIGYNRID
+493 LELLQDIGYNKID

-530 IEIDLPDYQI
+530 IEIDLPDGQI

-549 HLKLEEKN
+549 HLKSEEKK

-571 HLILRVLNFKEILIE
+571 HLILRVLNLKEIPVE
-586 KLWGWLEVFDY
+586 KLWRWLEVFDY
-597 SYGYNNEKIKEL
+597 CYDFYNEKIKEL
-609 EKFFRNND
+609 ENFFRTND
-617 LLRQKIQSFVL
+617 LLRQKIHSLVL

-637 GQRSR
+637 RQRSR
-642 DLSQASLGLIPNE
+642 NLSQASLGLIPNE

-672 ERWKDI
+672 ERWKEI
-678 VHLVQHDGEIGQE
+678 VHLVKHDGEIGQK

-696 LPFTRGNIK
+696 LPFTRGNVK

-713 SIRQLDNWEIKNNL
+713 SIRQLDSWEIKNNL
-727 RKQKLEKKQEE
+727 HSQKIEKNKKER
-738 LQAKEIKFYSE
+738 QAKEQKFYHE

-754 RKGHFEVILLP
+754 RKGDYKLILNP
-765 AQAYLKMVNDIDR
+765 AIAYLKILNGIDSKVV
-778 EPAPHQCIA
+778 PHQSIA

-799 EGFENFLTN
+799 EGFENFLLNSTTKIN
-808 RVPEV
+808 V
-813 KAEDILEIR
+813 EDILKIVG
-822 KEGRIYNEV
+822 EGKIYSECL
-831 FILIAALAERVRKNI
+831 ILIVALAERVRKYI
-846 GLNDLPDERLFA
+846 GLGDLPDEPLLASFFILMKR
-858 GYFTLINCRYDQEAK
+858 RYDQEAK
-873 IPEVFE
+873 IPNVYE
-879 EIENELLRR
+879 EIEDELLRR
-888 GCLEEALQLFY
+888 GILEEALQLFY
-899 EPLFE
+899 EPLFQ
-904 SRFADI
+904 SRFTHI
-910 HGLYNVM
+910 QGLANIL

-932 WMDKFPLIAFK
+932 WIEKFPLIPID
-943 PESELIDSLLY
+943 PELEIVNSLLNN
-954 AGQFDFLKK
+954 GEIDFIKQNLW
-963 FLSQRIN
+963 QRIKVD
-970 LENIE
+970 NID
-975 QKKNWIGIGLIID
+975 QQRNWITIGLILD
-988 FEETIKKFQKELS
+988 FEKTIKQFENILS
-1001 DRDFIWTIRDRLNG
+1001 DHDFIWTIRDRLNKT
-1015 RYRENKA
+1015 NH
-1022 NLQLSVNL
+1022 QLKVNL
-1030 LEWIMNTFRS
+1030 LEWIMTTFRTI
-1040 EYPDT
+1040 YPNA
-1045 GYPRGVYSGD
+1045 GYPKGGFSGN

-1083 LERLKNAEQDSYT
+1083 LERLKNVEQDGYT

-1118 IIEQIKAISEDLA
+1118 TIEQIKAISEDLP
-1131 PQSIFDLQ
+1131 PQSISDLQ
-1139 AFILEELTIVQA
+1139 AFILEELAVVQA

-1174 ERCRDHLIGLL
+1174 ERCRDHLLGLL

-1201 DDKEADDKEA
+1201 DDKEAD
-1211 DIGCTIGQLR
+1211 IGCTVGQLR
-1221 LPIEVKGQWHPELWI
+1221 LPIEVKGQWHSELWT

-1264 SRTDNKKLKSRGR
+1264 LRTDNKKLKSRGK
-1277 GQLIPTTADQ
+1277 GKPIPTAADQ

-1299 KTGQIEIVV
+1299 KSGQIEIVV
-1308 LDIERLNISIN
+1308 LDIEKLSCKN
-1319 K
+1319 

>member
-1 MIKRTLWYQV
+1 MIKRNFWYK
-11 EKEYL
+11 EKDEYL
-16 QVTQEDLPNMDNSL
+16 QVIQDDLPTINKSL
-30 IILGEAGMGKS
+30 VVLGEAGMGKS

-58 RQLLHRHKP
+58 RQLLYRHKP
-67 NTLLNNKKVLVID
+67 NSLLNNKKVIVID

-122 GLVAIKEQYN
+122 GIVAIKEQYN

-146 DMNDFLSEKIGN
+146 DMHDFLSEKIGN
-158 EQALKVV
+158 EQALNVV
-165 DHFVN
+165 NHFVN

-195 PETLTQLFEQAVG
+195 PETLTQLFDQAVN

-230 VVGAAF
+230 VAGAAF

-253 KIDDGELPISEIKSL
+253 KVDDGELPISEIKSL
-268 TQGQYIENVIGS
+268 TNGQYIENVIGS

-295 RRIGEFLGA
+295 RRVGEFLGA
-304 KWLIKQAN
+304 KWLIKHAN
-312 TSRKKKRLLSFFHA
+312 TSRKRKRLLSFFHA

-337 HAWLIMDHNLAFE
+337 HAWLIMEPTLASD
-350 VIKSDP
+350 VIKFDP

-368 SVEQAKVLLSS
+368 SIEQAKVLLSS
-379 IENLAE
+379 VERLAE

-407 SQIKDILLN
+407 SHIKDILLN

-439 FIEVLKKLVLEAQVE
+439 FIEVLKKLVLETQVE

-463 TLAIQKQLI
+463 TLAIQKQRI

-479 NLSKFNDESSFRLA
+479 SLSRFNDESSFRLA

-506 SKLIATLAFLY
+506 SKLLATLAFLY

-530 IEIDLPDYQI
+530 IEIDLPDDQI
-540 ENFLDTFVE
+540 EKFLDAFVE
-549 HLKLEEKN
+549 HLKSEEN
-557 FQHDER
+557 QFQHDER

-571 HLILRVLNFKEILIE
+571 HLILRVLNFKEIPVE
-586 KLWGWLEVFDY
+586 KLWRWLEEFDY

-609 EKFFRNND
+609 ENFFRTND
-617 LLRQKIQSFVL
+617 LLRRKIQSFVL
-628 LELTNEKLI
+628 LGVTNEKLI

-642 DLSQASLGLIPNE
+642 NLSQASLGLIPNE

-666 LTNPRD
+666 LTNPLD
-672 ERWKDI
+672 ERWKEI
-678 VHLVQHDGEIGQE
+678 VHLVRHDGELGQE

-696 LPFTRGNIK
+696 QPFTRGNAQ
-705 DKLWLEQI
+705 DKIWLEQI
-713 SIRQLDNWEIKNNL
+713 SIRKLDDWAIKEDL
-727 RKQKLEKKQEE
+727 RTQKQEKKKQV
-738 LQAKEIKFYSE
+738 LQAEQQKFYHQ

-754 RKGHFEVILLP
+754 RNGNYEVILAP
-765 AQAYLKMVNDIDR
+765 AKAYLKMFSDIDSK
-778 EPAPHQCIA
+778 PAPHLCIT
-787 AWLGD
+787 AWLGS

-808 RVPEV
+808 SAPKVR
-813 KAEDILEIR
+813 AEDILEIR
-822 KEGRIYNEV
+822 KEGRIYNEC
-831 FILIAALAERVRKNI
+831 FILIVALAERVRKNI

-858 GYFTLINCRYDQEAK
+858 GYFTLMNCRYDQEVK

-888 GCLEEALQLFY
+888 GCLEEVLQLFY
-899 EPLFE
+899 EPLFQ

-932 WMDKFPLIAFK
+932 WMKQFPLIALK

-963 FLSQRIN
+963 FLSQRTK

-975 QKKNWIGIGLIID
+975 QRQNWIGIGLIID
-988 FEETIKKFQKELS
+988 FEETIKQFHKELF

-1022 NLQLSVNL
+1022 NLQLSVNF
-1030 LEWIMNTFRS
+1030 LEWIMTTFRY
-1040 EYPDT
+1040 EYPDADH
-1045 GYPRGVYSGD
+1045 PSGVYSGD

-1072 AKNPSDEASRA
+1072 AKDPSDEASRG

-1096 DLIKTLQYEQKQIRV
+1096 DLIKTLRYEQKQIRV

-1118 IIEQIKAISEDLA
+1118 IIDQIKAISEDLS
-1131 PQSIFDLQ
+1131 PQSISDLQ
-1139 AFILEELTIVQA
+1139 AFILEELAVVQS

-1162 GFYDDNAKPYKE
+1162 GFYDDNTKPYKE

-1201 DDKEADDKEA
+1201 NDKEA
-1211 DIGCTIGQLR
+1211 DIGCTVGQLR
-1221 LPIEVKGQWHPELWI
+1221 LPIEVKGQWHPELWT
-1236 GADNQLNKLYAQDW
+1236 GADNQLNKLYAEDW

-1264 SRTDNKKLKSRGR
+1264 LRTDNKKLKSRGR
-1277 GQLIPTTADQ
+1277 GKLNPTTADQ

-1293 ESSQAA
+1293 ESSQSA
-1299 KTGQIEIVV
+1299 KTGQIEIIVI
-1308 LDIERLNISIN
+1308 DIARVNDED
-1319 K
+1319 

>member
-1 MIKRTLWYQV
+1 
-11 EKEYL
+11 
-16 QVTQEDLPNMDNSL
+16 
-30 IILGEAGMGKS
+30 
-41 CLLEWLGSL
+41 
-50 DNFAYCTA
+50 
-58 RQLLHRHKP
+58 
-67 NTLLNNKKVLVID
+67 
-80 ALDELSSSKDGDG
+80 
-93 IDLVLQKLGELD
+93 
-105 YPQFVLSCR
+105 
-114 VADWRSAT
+114 
-122 GLVAIKEQYN
+122 
-132 IEPLELHLNPFSQS
+132 
-146 DMNDFLSEKIGN
+146 
-158 EQALKVV
+158 
-165 DHFVN
+165 
-170 LGLEGLLGNPQ
+170 
-181 TLNLISEVARSTQL
+181 
-195 PETLTQLFEQAVG
+195 
-208 LLRIEHS
+208 
-215 EQKKERQL
+215 
-223 SKETELE
+223 
-230 VVGAAF
+230 
-236 GSLILSA
+236 
-243 NEAITRKPLH
+243 
-253 KIDDGELPISEIKSL
+253 
-268 TQGQYIENVIGS
+268 
-280 RLFKANG
+280 
-287 VERFTYLH
+287 
-295 RRIGEFLGA
+295 
-304 KWLIKQAN
+304 
-312 TSRKKKRLLSFFHA
+312 
-326 YELVPANLRGM
+326 
-337 HAWLIMDHNLAFE
+337 
-350 VIKSDP
+350 
-356 IGILEYGDVDNL
+356 
-368 SVEQAKVLLSS
+368 
-379 IENLAE
+379 
-385 NNPRFYKRNSYQI
+385 
-398 RAFTTPVIL
+398 
-407 SQIKDILLN
+407 
-416 YEISFTFR
+416 
-424 IFLLESIQSFQLPAY
+424 
-439 FIEVLKKLVLEAQVE
+439 
-454 YAIRKAAGE
+454 
-463 TLAIQKQLI
+463 
-472 DWEEIYL
+472 
-479 NLSKFNDESSFRLA
+479 
-493 LELLQDIGYNRID
+493 
-506 SKLIATLAFLY
+506 
-517 LKTEETVSGPLWF
+517 
-530 IEIDLPDYQI
+530 
-540 ENFLDTFVE
+540 
-549 HLKLEEKN
+549 
-557 FQHDER
+557 
-563 YEIKNLLS
+563 
-571 HLILRVLNFKEILIE
+571 
-586 KLWGWLEVFDY
+586 
-597 SYGYNNEKIKEL
+597 
-609 EKFFRNND
+609 KFFRNND

-637 GQRSR
+637 VQRSR

-696 LPFTRGNIK
+696 LPFTRGNVK

-858 GYFTLINCRYDQEAK
+858 GYFTLMNCRYDQEAK

-1040 EYPDT
+1040 EYSDT

-1063 FLKGIVAQL
+1063 FLKAIVAQL
-1072 AKNPSDEASRA
+1072 AKKPSDEASRA
-1083 LERLKNAEQDSYT
+1083 LERLKNAKQDGYT

-1118 IIEQIKAISEDLA
+1118 TIEQIKAISEDLP
-1131 PQSIFDLQ
+1131 PQSISDLQ
-1139 AFILEELTIVQA
+1139 AFILEELAVVQA

-1201 DDKEADDKEA
+1201 DDKEAD
-1211 DIGCTIGQLR
+1211 IGCTVGQLR
-1221 LPIEVKGQWHPELWI
+1221 LPIEVKGQWHPELWT

-1264 SRTDNKKLKSRGR
+1264 LRTDNKKLKSRCR
-1277 GQLIPTTADQ
+1277 GKLNPTTADQ

-1299 KTGQIEIVV
+1299 KSGQIEIVV
-1308 LDIERLNISIN
+1308 LDIEKLSCKN
-1319 K
+1319 

>member
-16 QVTQEDLPNMDNSL
+16 QLTQEDLPNIDNSL
-30 IILGEAGMGKS
+30 VILGEAGMGKS

-58 RQLLHRHKP
+58 RQLLRRHKP
-67 NTLLNNKKVLVID
+67 NTLLNNKKILVID
-80 ALDELSSSKDGDG
+80 ALDEWGSSKDGDG

-122 GLVAIKEQYN
+122 GLVAIQEQYN
-132 IEPLELHLNPFSQS
+132 IEPLELHLNPFSQN

-158 EQALKVV
+158 EQALNVV
-165 DHFVN
+165 KHFVN

-181 TLNLISEVARSTQL
+181 TLNLISEVASVTQL
-195 PETLTQLFEQAVG
+195 PETLTQLFEQAVN

-215 EQKKERQL
+215 EQKIERQL

-230 VVGAAF
+230 VAGAAF

-337 HAWLIMDHNLAFE
+337 HAWLMMDHTLALE
-350 VIKSDP
+350 VIKADP

-439 FIEVLKKLVLEAQVE
+439 FIEVLKKLVLKTEIE

-463 TLAIQKQLI
+463 ALSIQKQLI
-472 DWEEIYL
+472 DWKEIYL
-479 NLSKFNDESSFRLA
+479 SLSKFNDESSFRLA
-493 LELLQDIGYNRID
+493 LELLQDIGYNKID

-530 IEIDLPDYQI
+530 IEIDLPDGQI

-549 HLKLEEKN
+549 HLKSEEKK

-571 HLILRVLNFKEILIE
+571 HLILRVLNLKEIPVE
-586 KLWGWLEVFDY
+586 KLWRWLEVFDY
-597 SYGYNNEKIKEL
+597 CYDFYNEKIKEL
-609 EKFFRNND
+609 ENFFRTND
-617 LLRQKIQSFVL
+617 LLRQKIHSLVL

-637 GQRSR
+637 RQRSR
-642 DLSQASLGLIPNE
+642 NLSQASLGLIPNE

-672 ERWKDI
+672 ERWKEI
-678 VHLVQHDGEIGQE
+678 VHLVKHDGEIGQK

-696 LPFTRGNIK
+696 LPFTRGNVK

-713 SIRQLDNWEIKNNL
+713 SIRQLDSWEIKNNL
-727 RKQKLEKKQEE
+727 HSQKIEKNKKER
-738 LQAKEIKFYSE
+738 QAKEQKFYHE

-754 RKGHFEVILLP
+754 RKGDYKLILNP
-765 AQAYLKMVNDIDR
+765 AIAYLKILNGIDSKVV
-778 EPAPHQCIA
+778 PHQSIA

-799 EGFENFLTN
+799 EGFENFLLNSTTKIN
-808 RVPEV
+808 V
-813 KAEDILEIR
+813 EDILKIVG
-822 KEGRIYNEV
+822 EGKIYSECL
-831 FILIAALAERVRKNI
+831 ILIVALAERVRKYI
-846 GLNDLPDERLFA
+846 GLGDLPDEPLLASFFILMKR
-858 GYFTLINCRYDQEAK
+858 RYDQEAK
-873 IPEVFE
+873 IPNVYE
-879 EIENELLRR
+879 EIEDELLRR
-888 GCLEEALQLFY
+888 GILEEALQLFY
-899 EPLFE
+899 EPLFQ
-904 SRFADI
+904 SRFTHI
-910 HGLYNVM
+910 QGLANIL

-932 WMDKFPLIAFK
+932 WIEKFPLIPID
-943 PESELIDSLLY
+943 PELEIVNSLLNN
-954 AGQFDFLKK
+954 GEIDFIKQNLW
-963 FLSQRIN
+963 QRIKVD
-970 LENIE
+970 NID
-975 QKKNWIGIGLIID
+975 QQRNWITIGLILD
-988 FEETIKKFQKELS
+988 FEKTIKQFENILS
-1001 DRDFIWTIRDRLNG
+1001 DHDFIWTIRDRLNKT
-1015 RYRENKA
+1015 NH
-1022 NLQLSVNL
+1022 QLKVNL
-1030 LEWIMNTFRS
+1030 LEWIMTTFRTI
-1040 EYPDT
+1040 YPNA
-1045 GYPRGVYSGD
+1045 GYPKGGFSGN

-1083 LERLKNAEQDSYT
+1083 LERLKNVEQDGYT

-1118 IIEQIKAISEDLA
+1118 TIEQIKAISEDLP
-1131 PQSIFDLQ
+1131 PQSISDLQ
-1139 AFILEELTIVQA
+1139 AFILEELAVVQA

-1174 ERCRDHLIGLL
+1174 ERCRDHLLGLL

-1201 DDKEADDKEA
+1201 DDKEAD
-1211 DIGCTIGQLR
+1211 IGCTVGQLR
-1221 LPIEVKGQWHPELWI
+1221 LPIEVKGQWHSELWT

-1264 SRTDNKKLKSRGR
+1264 LRTDNKKLKSRGK
-1277 GQLIPTTADQ
+1277 GKPIPTAADQ

-1299 KTGQIEIVV
+1299 KSGQIEIVV
-1308 LDIERLNISIN
+1308 LDIEKLSCKN
-1319 K
+1319 

>member
-16 QVTQEDLPNMDNSL
+16 QLTQEDLPNIDNSL
-30 IILGEAGMGKS
+30 VILGEAGMGKS

-158 EQALKVV
+158 EQALNVV
-165 DHFVN
+165 NHFVN

-181 TLNLISEVARSTQL
+181 TLNLISEVAKSTQL

-215 EQKKERQL
+215 EQKIQRQL

-230 VVGAAF
+230 VAGAAF

-243 NEAITRKPLH
+243 NEAISRKPIH
-253 KIDDGELPISEIKSL
+253 RIDDGELPISEIKSL
-268 TQGQYIENVIGS
+268 KNGQYIENVIGS
-280 RLFKANG
+280 RLFRANG

-312 TSRKKKRLLSFFHA
+312 TSRKRKRLLSFFHA

-350 VIKSDP
+350 AIKSDP

-368 SVEQAKVLLSS
+368 SIEQAKVLLSS
-379 IENLAE
+379 IEKLAE

-407 SQIKDILLN
+407 KQIKDILLD

-439 FIEVLKKLVLEAQVE
+439 FIEVLKKLVLEDQIKYV
-454 YAIRKAAGE
+454 IRKTAGE
-463 TLAIQKQLI
+463 ILAIQKQLI
-472 DWEEIYL
+472 NWEDIYL
-479 NLSKFNDESSFRLA
+479 SLSKLNDESSFRLA
-493 LELLQDIGYNRID
+493 LELLQDIGYNRIN
-506 SKLIATLAFLY
+506 SRLIATLAFLY

-530 IEIDLPDYQI
+530 IEIYLPDYQI
-540 ENFLDTFVE
+540 ESFLDTFIE
-549 HLKLEEKN
+549 YIKSEEKK
-557 FQHDER
+557 FHHDES
-563 YEIKNLLS
+563 YEMKNLLS
-571 HLILRVLNFKEILIE
+571 HLILRVLNFKEIPVE

-609 EKFFRNND
+609 ENFFRTND
-617 LLRQKIQSFVL
+617 LLRRKIQSFVL
-628 LELTNEKLI
+628 LELANEKLI
-637 GQRSR
+637 WQRSR
-642 DLSQASLGLIPNE
+642 NLSQASLGLIPNE

-666 LTNPRD
+666 STNPGD

-678 VHLVQHDGEIGQE
+678 VQLAQHNGGIGQQ

-696 LPFTRGNIK
+696 LPFTRGNAQVKI
-705 DKLWLEQI
+705 WLEQI
-713 SIRQLDNWEIKNNL
+713 SIRKLGDCEIKENL
-727 RKQKLEKKQEE
+727 RTQKLEKKKQE
-738 LQAKEIKFYSE
+738 LQAEQQKFYRQ

-754 RKGHFEVILLP
+754 RNGNYEVILAP
-765 AQAYLKMVNDIDR
+765 AKAYLKMFSDIDSK
-778 EPAPHQCIA
+778 PAPHQCIA
-787 AWLGD
+787 AWLSD

-808 RVPEV
+808 SIPEV

-822 KEGRIYNEV
+822 KEGKVYNEC
-831 FILIAALAERVRKNI
+831 FILIVALAERIRKKI
-846 GLNDLPDERLFA
+846 GLSDLPNERLFA
-858 GYFTLINCRYDQEAK
+858 GYFTLMNHRYDQDVK

-888 GCLEEALQLFY
+888 GLLEEALQLFY
-899 EPLFE
+899 EPLFH
-904 SRFADI
+904 SRFTHI
-910 HGLYNVM
+910 QGLTNILR
-917 NGAKYKSFNIELAKR
+917 GAKYKNFNIELAKR
-932 WMDKFPLIAFK
+932 WMDKFPFIELNS
-943 PESELIDSLLY
+943 ESELIDSLLY

-963 FLSQRIN
+963 FLSQRTK
-970 LENIE
+970 LENVE

-988 FEETIKKFQKELS
+988 FEETIKQFQKELS

-1015 RYRENKA
+1015 RYLENKA
-1022 NLQLSVNL
+1022 SLQLSVNL
-1030 LEWIMNTFRS
+1030 LEWIINTFRY
-1040 EYPDT
+1040 EYPEV

-1072 AKNPSDEASRA
+1072 AKNPSDEASRV
-1083 LERLKNAEQDSYT
+1083 LERLKNSEQDSYT

-1118 IIEQIKAISEDLA
+1118 TIEQIKAISEDLP
-1131 PQSIFDLQ
+1131 PQSISDLQ
-1139 AFILEELTIVQA
+1139 AFILEELAVVQA

-1201 DDKEADDKEA
+1201 DDKEADIA
-1211 DIGCTIGQLR
+1211 CTVGQLR
-1221 LPIEVKGQWHPELWI
+1221 LPIEVKGQWHPELWT

-1264 SRTDNKKLKSRGR
+1264 LRTDNKKLKSRGK
-1277 GQLIPTTADQ
+1277 GKPIPTAADQ
-1287 LKEMLI
+1287 LKAMLI
-1293 ESSQAA
+1293 ENSQAA
-1299 KTGQIEIVV
+1299 KSGQIEIVV
-1308 LDIERLNISIN
+1308 LDIERLIYKI
-1319 K
+1319 

>member
-1 MIKRTLWYQV
+1 MVYV
-11 EKEYL
+11 AL
-16 QVTQEDLPNMDNSL
+16 QV
-30 IILGEAGMGKS
+30 
-41 CLLEWLGSL
+41 LL
-50 DNFAYCTA
+50 C
-58 RQLLHRHKP
+58 
-67 NTLLNNKKVLVID
+67 
-80 ALDELSSSKDGDG
+80 
-93 IDLVLQKLGELD
+93 
-105 YPQFVLSCR
+105 
-114 VADWRSAT
+114 
-122 GLVAIKEQYN
+122 
-132 IEPLELHLNPFSQS
+132 
-146 DMNDFLSEKIGN
+146 
-158 EQALKVV
+158 
-165 DHFVN
+165 
-170 LGLEGLLGNPQ
+170 
-181 TLNLISEVARSTQL
+181 
-195 PETLTQLFEQAVG
+195 
-208 LLRIEHS
+208 
-215 EQKKERQL
+215 
-223 SKETELE
+223 
-230 VVGAAF
+230 
-236 GSLILSA
+236 
-243 NEAITRKPLH
+243 
-253 KIDDGELPISEIKSL
+253 
-268 TQGQYIENVIGS
+268 
-280 RLFKANG
+280 
-287 VERFTYLH
+287 
-295 RRIGEFLGA
+295 
-304 KWLIKQAN
+304 
-312 TSRKKKRLLSFFHA
+312 
-326 YELVPANLRGM
+326 
-337 HAWLIMDHNLAFE
+337 HNLAFE

-517 LKTEETVSGPLWF
+517 LKTEETVSGPVWF

-696 LPFTRGNIK
+696 QPFTRGNVK

-846 GLNDLPDERLFA
+846 GLNGLPDERLFA
-858 GYFTLINCRYDQEAK
+858 GYFTLMNCRYDQEAK

-1063 FLKGIVAQL
+1063 FLKAIVAQL
-1072 AKNPSDEASRA
+1072 AKKPSDEASRA
-1083 LERLKNAEQDSYT
+1083 LERLKNAEPDSYT

-1118 IIEQIKAISEDLA
+1118 TIEQIKARRI
-1131 PQSIFDLQ
+1131 Q
-1139 AFILEELTIVQA
+1139 T
-1151 KIRSDDAESWR
+1151 
-1162 GFYDDNAKPYKE
+1162 
-1174 ERCRDHLIGLL
+1174 
-1185 RQGSNEV
+1185 
-1192 VYEVEVHEA
+1192 
-1201 DDKEADDKEA
+1201 
-1211 DIGCTIGQLR
+1211 
-1221 LPIEVKGQWHPELWI
+1221 
-1236 GADNQLNKLYAQDW
+1236 
-1250 RAEGRGIYLVLWFG
+1250 
-1264 SRTDNKKLKSRGR
+1264 
-1277 GQLIPTTADQ
+1277 
-1287 LKEMLI
+1287 
-1293 ESSQAA
+1293 
-1299 KTGQIEIVV
+1299 
-1308 LDIERLNISIN
+1308 
-1319 K
+1319 

>member
-1 MIKRTLWYQV
+1 MIKRNFWYKEKDEYFQV
-11 EKEYL
+11 I
-16 QVTQEDLPNMDNSL
+16 QDDLPTINKSL
-30 IILGEAGMGKS
+30 VVLGEAGMGKS

-58 RQLLHRHKP
+58 RQLLYRHKP
-67 NTLLNNKKVLVID
+67 NSLLNNKKVLVID
-80 ALDELSSSKDGDG
+80 ALDELSSSKDGEG

-122 GLVAIKEQYN
+122 GIVAIKEQYN

-146 DMNDFLSEKIGN
+146 DMHDFLSEKIGN
-158 EQALKVV
+158 EQALNVV
-165 DHFVN
+165 NHFVN

-195 PETLTQLFEQAVG
+195 PETLTQLFDQAVN

-215 EQKKERQL
+215 EQRKERQL

-230 VVGAAF
+230 VAGAAF

-253 KIDDGELPISEIKSL
+253 KVDDGELPISEIKSL
-268 TQGQYIENVIGS
+268 TNGQYIENVIGS

-287 VERFTYLH
+287 IERFTYLH

-304 KWLIKQAN
+304 KWLIKQAD
-312 TSRKKKRLLSFFHA
+312 TSRKRKRLLSFFHA

-337 HAWLIMDHNLAFE
+337 HAWLITDHNLAFE
-350 VIKSDP
+350 IIKSDP

-368 SVEQAKVLLSS
+368 SVEQAKILLSS

-407 SQIKDILLN
+407 SQIKDTLLN

-424 IFLLESIQSFQLPAY
+424 IFLIESIQSFQLPAY
-439 FIEVLKKLVLEAQVE
+439 FIEVLKKLVLETQVE
-454 YAIRKAAGE
+454 YAIRKVAGE
-463 TLAIQKQLI
+463 ILAIQKKII
-472 DWEEIYL
+472 DWEDIYL
-479 NLSKFNDESSFRLA
+479 SLSKFNDESSFRLA
-493 LELLQDIGYNRID
+493 LELLNDIGYNIID

-530 IEIDLPDYQI
+530 IEIDLPDDQI
-540 ENFLDTFVE
+540 ESFLDAFVK
-549 HLKLEEKN
+549 HLKSEENK

-586 KLWGWLEVFDY
+586 KLWGWLEEFDY

-609 EKFFRNND
+609 EKFFRSND

-637 GQRSR
+637 WQRSR
-642 DLSQASLGLIPNE
+642 NLSQASLGLIPNE
-655 NDVILLLENMF
+655 NDVILLLENIF

-678 VHLVQHDGEIGQE
+678 VQLVQHDGEIGQK

-696 LPFTRGNIK
+696 LLFTRGNTQ
-705 DKLWLEQI
+705 DKIWLEQI
-713 SIRQLDNWEIKNNL
+713 SIRKLDDWAIKEDL
-727 RKQKLEKKQEE
+727 RTQKQEKKKQEQ
-738 LQAKEIKFYSE
+738 QAEQQKFYHQ

-754 RKGHFEVILLP
+754 RNGNYEVILAP
-765 AQAYLKMVNDIDR
+765 AKAYLKMFSDIDSK
-778 EPAPHQCIA
+778 PATHQCIA

-792 EISNICM
+792 EISNTCM
-799 EGFENFLTN
+799 EGFENFLIN
-808 RVPEV
+808 SAPKV
-813 KAEDILEIR
+813 KAENILEIR
-822 KEGRIYNEV
+822 KEGRVYNEC
-831 FILIAALAERVRKNI
+831 FILIVALAERVRKNI
-846 GLNDLPDERLFA
+846 GLSDLPNERLLA
-858 GYFTLINCRYDQEAK
+858 GYFTLMNHRYDQVVK

-899 EPLFE
+899 EPLFQ

-910 HGLYNVM
+910 DGLYNIM
-917 NGAKYKSFNIELAKR
+917 NGEKYKSFNVELAKR
-932 WMDKFPLIAFK
+932 WMKQFPLIALK

-954 AGQFDFLKK
+954 AGQFDFLKE
-963 FLSQRIN
+963 FLSQRTK
-970 LENIE
+970 LEDIE

-988 FEETIKKFQKELS
+988 FEETIKQFQKELS
-1001 DRDFIWTIRDRLNG
+1001 DRDFIWTIGDRLNG

-1022 NLQLSVNL
+1022 NLQLSVNF

-1040 EYPDT
+1040 EYPDV
-1045 GYPRGVYSGD
+1045 GHPRGVYSGD

-1063 FLKGIVAQL
+1063 FLKGIVAQI

-1083 LERLKNAEQDSYT
+1083 LERLKNSEQDSYT

-1111 ESLYTPP
+1111 ENLYKPP
-1118 IIEQIKAISEDLA
+1118 TIDQIKAISEDLP
-1131 PQSIFDLQ
+1131 PQSISDLQ
-1139 AFILEELTIVQA
+1139 AFILEELAIVQA

-1162 GFYDDNAKPYKE
+1162 GFYDDNAKPYIE

-1201 DDKEADDKEA
+1201 NDKEA
-1211 DIGCTIGQLR
+1211 DIGCTVGQLR
-1221 LPIEVKGQWHPELWI
+1221 LPIEVKGQWHRDLWV
-1236 GADNQLNKLYAQDW
+1236 GADNQLHKLYAQDW

-1264 SRTDNKKLKSRGR
+1264 LRTDNKKLKSRGR
-1277 GQLIPTTADQ
+1277 GKLNPTTADQ

-1299 KTGQIEIVV
+1299 KTGQIEIIVI
-1308 LDIERLNISIN
+1308 DIARVNDED
-1319 K
+1319 

>member
-16 QVTQEDLPNMDNSL
+16 QLTQEDLPNIDNSL
-30 IILGEAGMGKS
+30 VILGEAGMGKS

-58 RQLLHRHKP
+58 RQLLRRHKP

-80 ALDELSSSKDGDG
+80 ALDEWGSSRDGDG
-93 IDLVLQKLGELD
+93 IDLILQKLGELD

-122 GLVAIKEQYN
+122 GLGAIKEQYN

-165 DHFVN
+165 DHFVK

-195 PETLTQLFEQAVG
+195 PETLTQLFDQAVN

-215 EQKKERQL
+215 EQKIERQL

-230 VVGAAF
+230 VAGAAF

-268 TQGQYIENVIGS
+268 AQGQYIENVIGS

-312 TSRKKKRLLSFFHA
+312 TRRKRKRLLSFFHA

-385 NNPRFYKRNSYQI
+385 NNPRFYRRNSYQI
-398 RAFTTPVIL
+398 RAFTAPVIL
-407 SQIKDILLN
+407 NQIKDILLN
-416 YEISFTFR
+416 YEISFIFR

-439 FIEVLKKLVLEAQVE
+439 FIEVLKKLVLDTEIE

-463 TLAIQKQLI
+463 ALSIQKQLI
-472 DWEEIYL
+472 DWKEIYL
-479 NLSKFNDESSFRLA
+479 SLSKFKDESSFRLA
-493 LELLQDIGYNRID
+493 LELLQDIGYNKID

-517 LKTEETVSGPLWF
+517 LKTEETISGPLWF
-530 IEIDLPDYQI
+530 IEIDLPDSQI

-549 HLKLEEKN
+549 YLKSEEKK
-557 FQHDER
+557 FQHDEI

-571 HLILRVLNFKEILIE
+571 HLILRVLNFKSILIE

-597 SYGYNNEKIKEL
+597 SDGYYNEKIKEL
-609 EKFFRNND
+609 ENFFRTND
-617 LLRQKIQSFVL
+617 LLRQKIQNFVL

-637 GQRSR
+637 WQRSR
-642 DLSQASLGLIPNE
+642 NLSQASLGLIPNE

-666 LTNPRD
+666 LANPRD

-678 VHLVQHDGEIGQE
+678 VQLVKHDGESGQK

-696 LPFTRGNIK
+696 LPFTRGNVQ
-705 DKLWLEQI
+705 DKIWLEQI
-713 SIRQLDNWEIKNNL
+713 FIRKLEDWEIKDNL
-727 RKQKLEKKQEE
+727 VKQELEKKQKE
-738 LQAKEIKFYSE
+738 LQAKEQKFYHE

-754 RKGHFEVILLP
+754 RKGNYKLLLNP
-765 AQAYLKMVNDIDR
+765 AKAYLKRLNDIDSKNV
-778 EPAPHQCIA
+778 PHQSIA

-792 EISNICM
+792 ELTNICM

-808 RVPEV
+808 STPKV
-813 KAEDILEIR
+813 KVEDILEIR
-822 KEGRIYNEV
+822 KEGRIYSEC
-831 FILIAALAERVRKNI
+831 FILIAALVERVRKNI
-846 GLNDLPDERLFA
+846 GLYDLPDERLFA
-858 GYFTLINCRYDQEAK
+858 GYFILMNHRYDQDVK
-873 IPEVFE
+873 IPEVYE
-879 EIENELLRR
+879 EIENELIRR
-888 GCLEEALQLFY
+888 GRLEEALQLFY
-899 EPLFE
+899 EPLFQG
-904 SRFADI
+904 RFTHI
-910 HGLYNVM
+910 QGLANIL
-917 NGAKYKSFNIELAKR
+917 NGAKYKKFNIDLAKR
-932 WMDKFPLIAFK
+932 WMDKFPLIPID
-943 PESELIDSLLY
+943 PELEIVNSLLNN
-954 AGQFDFLKK
+954 GEIDFLKK
-963 FLSQRIN
+963 TLWQRIKVD
-970 LENIE
+970 NID
-975 QKKNWIGIGLIID
+975 QQRNWITIGLILD
-988 FEETIKKFQKELS
+988 FEKTVKQFDNILS
-1001 DRDFIWTIRDRLNG
+1001 DPDFIWTIRDRLNKT
-1015 RYRENKA
+1015 NP
-1022 NLQLSVNL
+1022 QLKVNL
-1030 LEWIMNTFRS
+1030 LEWIMSTFRTT
-1040 EYPDT
+1040 YPNV
-1045 GYPRGVYSGD
+1045 GYPRGGFSGN

-1083 LERLKNAEQDSYT
+1083 LERLKNAKQDGYT
-1096 DLIKTLQYEQKQIRV
+1096 DLIKTLQYEQKQKRV
-1111 ESLYTPP
+1111 EILYTPP
-1118 IIEQIKAISEDLA
+1118 TIEQIKAISEDLP
-1131 PQSIFDLQ
+1131 PQSISDLQ
-1139 AFILEELTIVQA
+1139 AFILEELAVVQA

-1201 DDKEADDKEA
+1201 DDKEAD
-1211 DIGCTIGQLR
+1211 IGCTVGQLR
-1221 LPIEVKGQWHPELWI
+1221 LPIEVKGQWHPELWT

-1264 SRTDNKKLKSRGR
+1264 PRTDTKKLKSRGK
-1277 GQLIPTTADQ
+1277 GKLIPTTAEQ
-1287 LKEMLI
+1287 LKAMLI
-1293 ESSQAA
+1293 ESSLAA

>member
-16 QVTQEDLPNMDNSL
+16 QVSQEDLPNMDNSL

-122 GLVAIKEQYN
+122 GLGAIKEQYN

-158 EQALKVV
+158 GQALKVV

-181 TLNLISEVARSTQL
+181 TLNLISEVASATQL
-195 PETLTQLFEQAVG
+195 PETLTQLFEQSVN

-215 EQKKERQL
+215 EQKIERQL

-230 VVGAAF
+230 VAGAAF

-243 NEAITRKPLH
+243 NEAITRKPIH

-268 TQGQYIENVIGS
+268 TNGQYIENIIGS
-280 RLFKANG
+280 RLIKANG

-312 TSRKKKRLLSFFHA
+312 TSRKRKRLLSFFHA

-337 HAWLIMDHNLAFE
+337 HAWLIMDHTLALE
-350 VIKSDP
+350 VIKADP

-407 SQIKDILLN
+407 NQIKDILLN

-439 FIEVLKKLVLEAQVE
+439 FIEVLKKLVLETQVE

-463 TLAIQKQLI
+463 ALSIQKQLI
-472 DWEEIYL
+472 DWKEIYFS
-479 NLSKFNDESSFRLA
+479 LSKFNDESSFRLA

-530 IEIDLPDYQI
+530 IEINLPDDQI

-549 HLKLEEKN
+549 YLKLEEKK

-586 KLWGWLEVFDY
+586 KLWGWLEEFDY
-597 SYGYNNEKIKEL
+597 SYDYHNERIKEL
-609 EKFFRNND
+609 ENFFRTND

-628 LELTNEKLI
+628 LELTNKKLI
-637 GQRSR
+637 RR
-642 DLSQASLGLIPNE
+642 LFRNLSKASLGLIPNE
-655 NDVILLLENMF
+655 NDVILLLEKMF
-666 LTNPRD
+666 LTNPKD
-672 ERWKDI
+672 EHWKEI
-678 VHLVQHDGEIGQE
+678 VQLIWHEGEIGQD
-691 VRNVA
+691 VRNAA
-696 LPFTRGNIK
+696 LPFTRGSVK

-713 SIRQLDNWEIKNNL
+713 SISQQDNWEIKHNL
-727 RKQKLEKKQEE
+727 GKQELEKKQKE

-754 RKGHFEVILLP
+754 RKGDYKLLLNP
-765 AQAYLKMVNDIDR
+765 AKAYLKRLNDIDSKSV
-778 EPAPHQCIA
+778 PHQSIA
-787 AWLGD
+787 AWLGE
-792 EISNICM
+792 EITNICM
-799 EGFENFLTN
+799 EGFENFLMNSTTKIN
-808 RVPEV
+808 V
-813 KAEDILEIR
+813 EDVLKTIR
-822 KEGRIYNEV
+822 ESKIYSECL
-831 FILIAALAERVRKNI
+831 ILIVALAERVRKNI
-846 GLNDLPDERLFA
+846 GLNDLSDEHLFA
-858 GYFTLINCRYDQEAK
+858 GYFTLMNRRYDQEIK

-888 GCLEEALQLFY
+888 GRLEEALQLFY
-899 EPLFE
+899 EPLFH
-904 SRFADI
+904 SRFTHI
-910 HGLYNVM
+910 QGLTNILM
-917 NGAKYKSFNIELAKR
+917 GAKYKNFNIELAKR
-932 WMDKFPLIAFK
+932 WMDKFPLIAID
-943 PESELIDSLLY
+943 PELEIANSLLCK
-954 AGQFDFLKK
+954 GEIDFLKK
-963 FLSQRIN
+963 TLWQRIKV
-970 LENIE
+970 ENIE
-975 QKKNWIGIGLIID
+975 QKRNWITIGLILD
-988 FEETIKKFQKELS
+988 FEKTVKQFENILS
-1001 DRDFIWTIRDRLNG
+1001 DHDFIWTIRDRLNKTN
-1015 RYRENKA
+1015 Y
-1022 NLQLSVNL
+1022 QLKVNL
-1030 LEWIMNTFRS
+1030 LEWIMTTFRTIYS
-1040 EYPDT
+1040 NV
-1045 GYPRGVYSGD
+1045 GYPRGGFSGN

-1111 ESLYTPP
+1111 ESLYIPP
-1118 IIEQIKAISEDLA
+1118 TIEQIKAISEDLP
-1131 PQSIFDLQ
+1131 PQSISDLQ
-1139 AFILEELTIVQA
+1139 AFILEELAVVQA

-1162 GFYDDNAKPYKE
+1162 GFYDDNTKPYKE

-1192 VYEVEVHEA
+1192 VYEVEVH
-1201 DDKEADDKEA
+1201 EADDKEA

-1264 SRTDNKKLKSRGR
+1264 SRNDHKKLKSRGR
-1277 GQLIPTTADQ
+1277 GKLSPTAAAH
-1287 LKEMLI
+1287 LKKMLI
-1293 ESSQAA
+1293 ENSQAA
-1299 KTGQIEIVV
+1299 QTGQIEIVV
-1308 LDIERLNISIN
+1308 LDIERLN
-1319 K
+1319 

>member
-1 MIKRTLWYQV
+1 
-11 EKEYL
+11 
-16 QVTQEDLPNMDNSL
+16 
-30 IILGEAGMGKS
+30 
-41 CLLEWLGSL
+41 
-50 DNFAYCTA
+50 
-58 RQLLHRHKP
+58 
-67 NTLLNNKKVLVID
+67 
-80 ALDELSSSKDGDG
+80 
-93 IDLVLQKLGELD
+93 
-105 YPQFVLSCR
+105 
-114 VADWRSAT
+114 
-122 GLVAIKEQYN
+122 
-132 IEPLELHLNPFSQS
+132 
-146 DMNDFLSEKIGN
+146 
-158 EQALKVV
+158 
-165 DHFVN
+165 
-170 LGLEGLLGNPQ
+170 
-181 TLNLISEVARSTQL
+181 
-195 PETLTQLFEQAVG
+195 
-208 LLRIEHS
+208 
-215 EQKKERQL
+215 
-223 SKETELE
+223 
-230 VVGAAF
+230 
-236 GSLILSA
+236 
-243 NEAITRKPLH
+243 
-253 KIDDGELPISEIKSL
+253 
-268 TQGQYIENVIGS
+268 
-280 RLFKANG
+280 
-287 VERFTYLH
+287 
-295 RRIGEFLGA
+295 
-304 KWLIKQAN
+304 
-312 TSRKKKRLLSFFHA
+312 
-326 YELVPANLRGM
+326 
-337 HAWLIMDHNLAFE
+337 
-350 VIKSDP
+350 
-356 IGILEYGDVDNL
+356 
-368 SVEQAKVLLSS
+368 
-379 IENLAE
+379 
-385 NNPRFYKRNSYQI
+385 
-398 RAFTTPVIL
+398 
-407 SQIKDILLN
+407 
-416 YEISFTFR
+416 
-424 IFLLESIQSFQLPAY
+424 
-439 FIEVLKKLVLEAQVE
+439 
-454 YAIRKAAGE
+454 
-463 TLAIQKQLI
+463 
-472 DWEEIYL
+472 
-479 NLSKFNDESSFRLA
+479 
-493 LELLQDIGYNRID
+493 
-506 SKLIATLAFLY
+506 
-517 LKTEETVSGPLWF
+517 
-530 IEIDLPDYQI
+530 
-540 ENFLDTFVE
+540 
-549 HLKLEEKN
+549 
-557 FQHDER
+557 
-563 YEIKNLLS
+563 
-571 HLILRVLNFKEILIE
+571 
-586 KLWGWLEVFDY
+586 
-597 SYGYNNEKIKEL
+597 
-609 EKFFRNND
+609 
-617 LLRQKIQSFVL
+617 
-628 LELTNEKLI
+628 
-637 GQRSR
+637 
-642 DLSQASLGLIPNE
+642 
-655 NDVILLLENMF
+655 MF

-1201 DDKEADDKEA
+1201 DDKEAD
-1211 DIGCTIGQLR
+1211 IGCTIGQLR